1 MYNPTS
7 DLEELSKALQFF
19 ELNGV
24 LEDSTLET
32 LMFVS
37 DIY

>member
-1 MYNPTS
+1 MPS
-7 DLEELSKALQFF
+7 DLEELSKALQLF

-24 LEDSTLET
+24 LEDSSLET